1 MVLRRSGDGFLTC
14 SDGRTRW
21 GRFGAAGV
29 VFVFHGEVG
38 PEVMLQLRSAM
49 AHEGGTW
56 SCPGGAID
64 KGETTFEE
72 VVRVTTSPEALSDTA
87 DQEPILTAQPR
98 ARG

>member
-1 MVLRRSGDGFLTC
+1 MVLRRSGDGFLRC

-29 VFVFHGEVG
+29 IFVIQDDGG
-38 PEVMLQLRSAM
+38 PEVMLQLRSKM

-64 KGETTFEE
+64 RGETPF
-72 VVRVTTSPEALSDTA
+72 
-87 DQEPILTAQPR
+87 
-98 ARG
+98 